1 MENFLIYLVKSCGI
15 IVLFWITF
23 QLFLKRE
30 TFFEHHR
37 FFLLLGIF
45 ISVSLPLW
53 TLKNFIEVAPQQFQ
67 NLNFELAPTVGVLE
81 TNTLNWIQLLFTI
94 YIIGAIAFSFRFIL
108 QLFSLRSLLKKC
120 TLQKEGKFTF
130 ATTKET
136 VSPFSFFNTIVY
148 NPSMYDDK
156 AIKAII
162 VHEKIHANQ
171 KHSLDIL
178 LTHLFTIFQW
188 FNPFVWLYKKAIAQ
202 NLEYIADKNSAFLL
216 EDKKAYQY
224 LLVHQSGQFMP
235 HTTIIN
241 PFFNSLIK
249 KRIVMLNQ
257 KKSKK
262 INLVKFSF
270 ILPLLVTFL
279 ILFNTKTIAQ
289 AKETATTAQKS
300 QWSVGYGIAIN
311 RCEISIDKNSTEE
324 NLEKEMA
331 YVKEKANINLKFS
344 KIKRN
349 KNGEI
354 IAIKSTYKTSDGK
367 SGTYNISSDEPIAT
381 FVFSVTK
388 DDNGNVGSIGYGP
401 QSASETIVSV
411 MTNTTTKSKGE
422 HVILSPVNSK
432 KNRITKS
439 ADSIYFNAT
448 DPNNIKEMNVVKS
461 EDGKENSIEIVF
473 KEKVNDPNS
482 VEQKEVHTSAKKI
495 SWATTSSESHEP
507 LIIIDGEIQDESIVP
522 SSLDPEHIARVN
534 VLKDKSAIAK
544 YGDKAKNGVVEIT
557 TKSKTLRVEID
568 EEKKPLIII
577 DGKIQDIDVKDL
589 DADKVKSMNVI
600 KGKSAT
606 DTYGSQAKNGVI
618 VITTKSE

>member
-1 MENFLIYLVKSCGI
+1 
-15 IVLFWITF
+15 
-23 QLFLKRE
+23 
-30 TFFEHHR
+30 
-37 FFLLLGIF
+37 
-45 ISVSLPLW
+45 
-53 TLKNFIEVAPQQFQ
+53 
-67 NLNFELAPTVGVLE
+67 
-81 TNTLNWIQLLFTI
+81 
-94 YIIGAIAFSFRFIL
+94 
-108 QLFSLRSLLKKC
+108 
-120 TLQKEGKFTF
+120 
-130 ATTKET
+130 
-136 VSPFSFFNTIVY
+136 
-148 NPSMYDDK
+148 
-156 AIKAII
+156 
-162 VHEKIHANQ
+162 
-171 KHSLDIL
+171 
-178 LTHLFTIFQW
+178 
-188 FNPFVWLYKKAIAQ
+188 
-202 NLEYIADKNSAFLL
+202 
-216 EDKKAYQY
+216 
-224 LLVHQSGQFMP
+224 
-235 HTTIIN
+235 
-241 PFFNSLIK
+241 
-249 KRIVMLNQ
+249 
-257 KKSKK
+257 
-262 INLVKFSF
+262 
-270 ILPLLVTFL
+270 
-279 ILFNTKTIAQ
+279 
-289 AKETATTAQKS
+289 
-300 QWSVGYGIAIN
+300 
-311 RCEISIDKNSTEE
+311 
-324 NLEKEMA
+324 MA